1 MLAVSCVGSAAQSS
15 GSALNIYYID
25 TEGGQST
32 LFVGPTGESL
42 LVDTGNAGE
51 RDLSR
56 IAETLRTA
64 GVSRIDHMWTTHF
77 HGDHVGALKI
87 YQALAADGLATAK
100 FNLGVMYDFGQGV
113 AKDPAQAVRWYRA
126 AAAQGHGGAQ
136 FNLGGMYFDGVGV
149 AQDHVRSY
157 AWFTLAAAAGAP
169 GASRNRSAL
178 AKLLDVAQME
188 QAQRLVRDC
197 QARNFAGCE

>member
-1 MLAVSCVGSAAQSS
+1 MHKLLATFLLLSLSLPAQVFAGPAEDADAAY
-15 GSALNIYYID
+15 A
-25 TEGGQST
+25 
-32 LFVGPTGESL
+32 
-42 LVDTGNAGE
+42 
-51 RDLSR
+51 R
-56 IAETLRTA
+56 
-64 GVSRIDHMWTTHF
+64 
-77 HGDHVGALKI
+77 GDHVGALKI
-87 YQALAADGLATAK
+87 YQALAADGLAPAQ

-113 AKDPAQAVRWYRA
+113 AKDPVQAVRWYRA

-149 AQDHVRSY
+149 AQDHMRSY
-157 AWFTLAAAAGAP
+157 VWFTLAAAAGAA

-197 QARNFAGCE
+197 LARNFAGCV